1 MKKCVIAA
9 VLLLAV
15 ASAGTRTTFSYMND
29 HAQAVNELRFV
40 GERGLDAVLT
50 EPSWED
56 AKGLLTLPGMTIP
69 KDPQITNTSEA
80 DLDELVAV
88 KVSFVYTGSCPQEEL
103 HGQLLSEEDMRYV
116 ASVYEID
123 YNADLQKSDPAV
135 PVSDSGSPVD
145 AGAADP
151 CWVRF
156 EGEDKYDTVQ
166 HFYYRDVL
174 KRNQPGSGDTTVP
187 LFTGLH
193 VDAAVGN
200 EVFSHIQRIGG
211 FDIRIEGTVLQ
222 QMDQEQHFGLNSASE
237 AYEAGLFSFRQ
248 MTEEAETENE

>member
-1 MKKCVIAA
+1 MKKIVIAA
-9 VLLLAV
+9 ALLLAA

-29 HAQAVNELRFV
+29 HAQAVNQFHFV

-50 EPSWED
+50 EPSWDD
-56 AKGLLTLPGMTIP
+56 ANGLLTLPGMTIP

-103 HGQLLSEEDMRYV
+103 HGQLLSEEDMQYA

-123 YNADLQKSDPAV
+123 YNADLQKPVPDV
-135 PVSDSGSPVD
+135 PVPDSDRPMN
-145 AGAADP
+145 AQMADP

-156 EGEDKYDTVQ
+156 EGEDKYDAVQ

-174 KRNQPGSGDTTVP
+174 KRNLPGSGDTTVP
-187 LFTGLH
+187 LFTSLH

-222 QMDQEQHFGLNSASE
+222 QTDQEQHFGLNSARE

-248 MTEEAETENE
+248 TTEEAETENE